1 LIGKVG
7 YTNSCGATCRYL
19 IGQQI
24 DPAVLPPTAGP
35 APERVTHALVL
46 NLHWPAVE
54 EASSNLDRLARGSD
68 DQKFL
73 HIKLSASPQDRSLTA
88 AEWTGITET
97 LLIGMSPDNELWL
110 HPGLMVVHGDTD
122 HQHAHVVVSRR
133 SLAGDLWYTYMD
145 HARLRESVEAVEIAF
160 DLLPTGANVMR
171 DNRQDVSLI
180 RDRMCGLNRG
190 LPHLPLK
197 RLHVPEPALPTRS
210 SLTLSTTGAS
220 RKAVAKMQ
228 RVALQQIKAT
238 SHLTSEEVLT
248 NWLHKLAKVDVE
260 MRPGTSRGLVLTATD
275 TENGPVAASS
285 VSTNL
290 GLGALAKSVGVTP
303 VSLLTTISYQA
314 TPPETSSSTYLQERQ
329 KKHVAHAHDQVTYL
343 ARFTH
348 CDASAVRSSV
358 SDTPLKIIRNGPNK
372 LLPWMPGVRL
382 PDDVDIRI
390 VDAARAVR
398 RARHSMDLLAV
409 NRTAAHGTA
418 TGHDVLA
425 RAKTAIRAQG
435 RDIWPSS
442 TAEQERLAEDALG
455 HHQGGYLV
463 YAPPTRDALWQ
474 AWKNG
479 KSGWPPPYRD
489 DAVGSRPIATRH
501 HLKAILGIMHHK
513 SESLAA
519 RAGLFHSTTADV
531 AFRVIAAAR
540 AQSFISL
547 HDEDVA
553 TSAQRAAVKLS
564 DVLGE
569 AYARSEYAYDTLMSA
584 PYLPQLSLALAK
596 DRVTD
601 LRGSVQALLLTPEMR
616 RAKPFNA
623 PVTDRALSAM
633 ETVATIAS
641 EGSPHPRDFV
651 RALGLASDS
660 TFRQRTELSLQF
672 SKDHDHVIES
682 TVKAMGA
689 SQDANIEIVNDL
701 AKVLKIS
708 LGSEPDQGMGY
719 GI

>member
-1 LIGKVG
+1 MIGKVG

-19 IGQQI
+19 MGAQI
-24 DPAVLPPTAGP
+24 DAAVLPPTAGP
-35 APERVTHALVL
+35 TPERVTHALVL
-46 NLHWPAVE
+46 NFYLPDVE
-54 EASSNLDRLARGSD
+54 EASSQLDRLARSSD

-73 HIKLSASPQDRSLTA
+73 HIKLSASPQDRSLKA

-97 LLIGMSPDNELWL
+97 LLMGMSPDNELWL

-145 HARLRESVEAVEIAF
+145 HARLRESVEAVEKAF
-160 DLLPTGANVMR
+160 DLLPTGANVPR

-180 RDRMCGLNRG
+180 RDRICGLDKG
-190 LPHLPLK
+190 LPHLPSK
-197 RLHVPEPALPTRS
+197 RLHVPESVSPRRS
-210 SLTLSTTGAS
+210 TPTLSTTGAS
-220 RKAVAKMQ
+220 RKAVAKLQ
-228 RVALQQIKAT
+228 RVALRQIKSA
-238 SHLTSEEVLT
+238 SHLTSEEKLIS
-248 NWLHKLAKVDVE
+248 WLHKLAEVDVE

-275 TENGPVAASS
+275 TENKPVAASS

-290 GLGALAKSVGVTP
+290 GLGALAKFVGVTP

-314 TPPETSSSTYLQERQ
+314 TPSETSSLTYLQERQ
-329 KKHVAHAHDQVTYL
+329 KKQVVHADDQVTYL
-343 ARFTH
+343 ARFTD

-358 SDTPLKIIRNGPNK
+358 SDTPLKIIRNAPDE
-372 LLPWMPGVRL
+372 LLPWMPGAVL
-382 PDDVDIRI
+382 PDDVNVRI

-398 RARHSMDLLAV
+398 RARHSMDLLDV
-409 NRTAAHGTA
+409 VETAAHGTA

-425 RAKTAIRAQG
+425 RAKTAMKAQG

-442 TAEQERLAEDALG
+442 TAERARLAEDALD

-463 YAPPTRDALWQ
+463 YAPPTHDALWR
-474 AWKNG
+474 AWKNN
-479 KSGWPPPYRD
+479 KSGWPPPYRE

-513 SESLAA
+513 SDSLAA
-519 RAGLFHSTTADV
+519 RAGVFHSTTADV

-540 AQSFISL
+540 AESFISL

-553 TSAQRAAVKLS
+553 TSAQRAAVELS
-564 DVLGE
+564 DVLAE

-584 PYLPQLSLALAK
+584 PYLPHLSLALAK

-601 LRGSVQALLLTPEMR
+601 LRSSLQALLLTPEMQ

-623 PVTDRALSAM
+623 FVTDRALSAM

-660 TFRQRTELSLQF
+660 TFRQRRDLSLQV

-689 SQDANIEIVNDL
+689 SQDANLEIVNDL
-701 AKVLKIS
+701 AKVFKIS
-708 LGSEPDQGMGY
+708 LRNEPGQGMGY